1 MNRIPRKKKKKMS
14 VFKVSFDS
22 VEWNE
27 IRKLAKAKGMRPG
40 EYIQRALIK
49 YVERLRH
56 DEVE

>member
-1 MNRIPRKKKKKMS
+1 MS